1 MNNDARDAN
10 EAMPDKASSNEAQRG
25 ADRLDPVR
33 ARFIEALERRTA
45 NQSGKAREL
54 LNATL
59 SELIA
64 QNSVS
69 SGDAESSVSAV
80 APIDRAPAPG
90 PLRELADLM
99 NDPANCRAR
108 PSAPEMLDY
117 FRRTWATV
125 RTESQLRQSLVQV
138 PQNAGPLNSSSLV
151 HRALSLMRELSPGYL
166 QHFLS
171 YVDALSWM
179 EQPGIADAVASKETP
194 RTTGGRKS
202 ARSKAR

>member
-10 EAMPDKASSNEAQRG
+10 EAMPTDAQRG

-33 ARFIEALERRTA
+33 ARFIEALERRA
-45 NQSGKAREL
+45 ASQSGKAREL

-64 QNSVS
+64 QS
-69 SGDAESSVSAV
+69 SASFGNAESAVSAV
-80 APIDRAPAPG
+80 TPIDRAPATG
-90 PLRELADLM
+90 PLRELANLM
-99 NDPANCRAR
+99 TEPANGRAR

-179 EQPGIADAVASKETP
+179 EQPGIADAAASKEPT
-194 RTTGGRKS
+194 RTASGRKS
-202 ARSKAR
+202 TRSKAR

>member
-90 PLRELADLM
+90 PLRELVRM
-99 NDPANCRAR
+99 NRMGRVSFR
-108 PSAPEMLDY
+108 P
-117 FRRTWATV
+117 
-125 RTESQLRQSLVQV
+125 
-138 PQNAGPLNSSSLV
+138 
-151 HRALSLMRELSPGYL
+151 
-166 QHFLS
+166 
-171 YVDALSWM
+171 
-179 EQPGIADAVASKETP
+179 
-194 RTTGGRKS
+194 
-202 ARSKAR
+202 

>member
-1 MNNDARDAN
+1 
-10 EAMPDKASSNEAQRG
+10 MPNEAQRG
-25 ADRLDPVR
+25 AARLDPVR
-33 ARFIEALERRTA
+33 ARFIEALERRA
-45 NQSGKAREL
+45 ASQSGTAREL

-64 QNSVS
+64 RNSAS
-69 SGDAESSVSAV
+69 IGDAVSAV
-80 APIDRAPAPG
+80 TPKDRAPAPG

-99 NDPANCRAR
+99 NDPANGRVR
-108 PSAPEMLDY
+108 PSTPEMLDY

-179 EQPGIADAVASKETP
+179 EQPGIADAVASKEPP
-194 RTTGGRKS
+194 RTVGGRKS